1 MDTYEK
7 KYKEALERAKDYFKA
22 NQRLG
27 ELEEN
32 DMLSDIFPELEELE
46 DERIRKALIDYLTKM
61 WGNSQDDVCGVHV
74 EDAIAWL
81 EKQGLSC

>member
-1 MDTYEK
+1 
-7 KYKEALERAKDYFKA
+7 
-22 NQRLG
+22 
-27 ELEEN
+27 
-32 DMLSDIFPELEELE
+32 MLSDIFPELEELE